1 MSKKV
6 QAQVGW
12 VERERERERERQRGV
27 GSRGRQSVWQATY
40 KVTNIDSFA
49 EIKSRQSY

>member
-12 VERERERERERQRGV
+12 VERERERERQRGV

>member
-6 QAQVGW
+6 QTQVGW
-12 VERERERERERQRGV
+12 VERERERERQRGV